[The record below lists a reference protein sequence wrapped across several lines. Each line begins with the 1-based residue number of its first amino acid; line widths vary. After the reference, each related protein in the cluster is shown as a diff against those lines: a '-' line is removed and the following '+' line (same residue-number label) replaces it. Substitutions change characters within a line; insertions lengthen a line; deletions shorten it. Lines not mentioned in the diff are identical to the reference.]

1 VTSLKYIWRNVSR
14 HKLRSSLTVLSIGFS
29 LALLTVLLGYMAMQ
43 DVWGDEAAKNN
54 RIVIMSKEGFA
65 GMLPIAAVDKV
76 RDLPEVK
83 GIVPYSWFGGE
94 YKEEKMSFA
103 QFATDPRHVMEVWDE
118 YEIDPAQLEEWK
130 KDRQGCVVDRRL
142 AEKWGWKL
150 GDRIPIKGTLFPLD
164 LDLRLRGVYDAPMNT
179 DTLWFHREYLDE
191 GLRKIDERTRG
202 VGKVGMVFIKVTN
215 SSVIPGLIDKIDGMF
230 ENSDFPTKTQT
241 EAAFAQMFV
250 DMMGGMRLFIILIGV
265 VVVFALTLVAANA
278 MAMSTRERTTEVA
291 VLKAIGFPKARV
303 LRMILGEACLI
314 ALMGGLLGVLMGCG
328 LLEGLHVLNPQFF
341 PFRLSEFA
349 GPWLGWLA
357 VIAGFVGLA
366 SGIVPS
372 VLAARRSVI
381 DGLRRVI

>member
-1 VTSLKYIWRNVSR
+1 MTSLKYIWRNVIR

-43 DVWGDEAAKNN
+43 DVWGEEAQKHN
-54 RIVIMSKEGFA
+54 RIVVMSKEGFA
-65 GMLPIAAVDKV
+65 GLLPITVVDKV
-76 RDLPEVK
+76 REMPAVK
-83 GIVPYSWFGGE
+83 AAVPYSWFGGE

-103 QFATDPRHVMEVWDE
+103 QFSTDAKHVMNVWDE
-118 YEIDPAQLEEWK
+118 YKMDPAQLSEWQ

-142 AEKWGWKL
+142 AEKRGWQIGEK
-150 GDRIPIKGTLFPLD
+150 IPIKGTYFPFD
-164 LDLRLRGVYDAPMNT
+164 LDLRLCGFFEAPQYT
-179 DTLWFHREYLDE
+179 DSLWFHREYLDE
-191 GLRKIDERTRG
+191 GLKAGNPKGRA
-202 VGKVGMVFIKVTN
+202 VGKTGMVFVKVTN
-215 SSVIPGLIDKIDGMF
+215 DAAIPGLIDAIDDSF
-230 ENSDFPTKTQT
+230 ESSDNPTRTQT

-250 DMMGGMRLFIILIGV
+250 DMLGGMRLFIIMIGA

-291 VLKAIGFPKARV
+291 VLKAIGFPRGRV

-314 ALMGGLLGVLMGCG
+314 ALFGGLLGVTMGCG
-328 LLEGLHVLNPQFF
+328 LLEGLHALNSQYF

-349 GPWLGWLA
+349 GLWLGWLA
-357 VIAGFVGLA
+357 VISAFVGLA
-366 SGIVPS
+366 SGIVPA

>member
-1 VTSLKYIWRNVSR
+1 VTSLKYIWRNVKR

-43 DVWGDEAAKNN
+43 DVWGDEAQKHN
-54 RIVIMSKEGFA
+54 RIVVMSKEGFA
-65 GMLPIAAVDKV
+65 GLLPIATVEKV
-76 RDLPEVK
+76 REMPAVK
-83 GIVPYSWFGGE
+83 AAVPYSWFGGE

-103 QFATDPRHVMEVWDE
+103 QFATDARHVMNVWDE
-118 YEIDPAQLEEWK
+118 YKMDPAQLSEWQ

-142 AEKWGWKL
+142 AEKRGWKL
-150 GDRIPIKGTLFPLD
+150 GEKIPIKGTYFPFD
-164 LDLRLRGVYDAPMNT
+164 LDLTLRGYFDAPQYT

-191 GLRKIDERTRG
+191 GLRTGNAKARG
-202 VGKVGMVFIKVTN
+202 VGKVGMIFVKTSN
-215 SSVIPGLIDKIDGMF
+215 DAAIPGLIDTIDDTF
-230 ENSDFPTKTQT
+230 ESSDNPTRTQT

-250 DMMGGMRLFIILIGV
+250 DMLGGMRLFIIMIGA

-291 VLKAIGFPKARV
+291 VLKAIGFPRGRV

-314 ALMGGLLGVLMGCG
+314 ALFGGLLGVTMGCG
-328 LLEGLHVLNPQFF
+328 LLEVLHAVNSQYF

-349 GPWLGWLA
+349 GLWLGWLA
-357 VIAGFVGLA
+357 VISAFVGLA
-366 SGIVPS
+366 SGIVPA

>member
-43 DVWGDEAAKNN
+43 DVWGDEAAKYN
-54 RIVIMSKEGFA
+54 RVVVMSKEGFA
-65 GMLPIAAVDKV
+65 GMLPVSTIDKV
-76 RDLPEVK
+76 RELPEVK
-83 GIVPYSWFGGE
+83 GVTPYSWFGGE
-94 YKEEKMSFA
+94 YKEDKMAFA
-103 QFATDPRHVMEVWDE
+103 QFATDARHVMKVWPE
-118 YEIDPAQLEEWK
+118 YTIDPAQLAEWQS
-130 KDRQGCVVDRRL
+130 DRQGCVVDRRL
-142 AEKWGWKL
+142 AEKRGWSIGEK
-150 GDRIPIKGTLFPLD
+150 IPIKGTLFPFD
-164 LDLRLRGVYDAPMNT
+164 LDLTLRGVYDAPKYS

-191 GLRKIDERTRG
+191 GLRAKGETRG
-202 VGKVGMVFIKVTN
+202 VGKIGMLFIKAT
-215 SSVIPGLIDKIDGMF
+215 SDAAIPGLIDKIDGMF
-230 ENSDFPTKTQT
+230 ENSDFPSKTQT

-291 VLKAIGFPKARV
+291 VLKAIGFPRARV

-314 ALMGGLLGVLMGCG
+314 AMMGGLLGVTMGCG
-328 LLEGLHVLNPQFF
+328 LLEGLHALNPQFF

-349 GPWLGWLA
+349 GLWLGWLA
-357 VIAGFVGLA
+357 VIAAFVGLA

-372 VLAARRSVI
+372 VIAARISVI